1 MSTPKVLLID
11 DEEPIRKIVGL
22 YLRSHGYEVVTAAD
36 GQRGV
41 ELFQREG
48 PSIVLTDIKMPGM
61 DGIEVLKRIKQ
72 ISPQTEVIVI
82 TGHGDMDLA
91 IQSLQLDASDFIT
104 KPVGNEALLVALRRA
119 EERLATK
126 RILKATHE
134 YLRKAEK
141 RIAMG
146 EISDKIAHEIRTPL
160 TVIGGFAKRLRKKA
174 SMRLGEEKYAG
185 IIAEEVARLESF
197 INDILLYSGE
207 LPLEKKELNVNK
219 LISEVLLLLDK
230 DLTQRGISVSTS
242 FAEGIPLI
250 CLDRRKLEEVFINII
265 LNAIH
270 AMEKGGNL
278 TVQTEYVQEKVPK
291 TIKIAISDT
300 GKGIP
305 GDVLEKV
312 FDPFFSTKTVGSG
325 LGLTVAREILKRH
338 NGTIGLRSEVGK
350 GTTVT
355 VELSPEFCVLP

>member
-1 MSTPKVLLID
+1 MSKVLLID
-11 DEEPIRKIVGL
+11 DEEPIRKVVGL
-22 YLRSHGYEVVTAAD
+22 YLRSHGYEVITAED
-36 GQRGV
+36 GQRGI
-41 ELFQREG
+41 ELFQRES
-48 PSIVLTDIKMPGM
+48 PPIVLTDIKMPGM
-61 DGIEVLKRIKQ
+61 DGIEVLERIKQ
-72 ISPQTEVIVI
+72 MSPETEVIVI

-104 KPVGNEALLVALRRA
+104 KPVGNEALSVALRRA

-126 RILKATHE
+126 RLLKATRE

-141 RIAMG
+141 RIAIG

-160 TVIGGFAKRLRKKA
+160 TVIGGFARRLRNKA
-174 SMRLGEEKYAG
+174 SMRLSEEKYAG
-185 IIAEEVARLESF
+185 IIANEVARLESL

-207 LPLEKKELNVNK
+207 IPLEKKELNVNK

-230 DLTQRGISVSTS
+230 DLTQKGISVSTS

-250 CLDRRKLEEVFINII
+250 CVDRRKLGEVFINII
-265 LNAIH
+265 INAMH

-278 TVQTEYVQEKVPK
+278 GVQTEYVQEKVPK

-338 NGTIGLRSEVGK
+338 NSTIGIRSEVGK

-355 VELSPEFCVLP
+355 VELSPEFYVLP